1 MSEFRLD
8 ADGTGRVIGD
18 WTTVPLG
25 AVERLA
31 QKARKSG
38 ALKTLDL
45 SGLTR
50 LDTNGALALLR
61 LAEQAGADGLIG
73 QPPLS
78 GPVAML
84 VDIRSL
90 L

>member
-1 MSEFRLD
+1 VANDLAANLD
-8 ADGTGRVIGD
+8 QPVSNCRQRPVLHGVGQSQGGEEV
-18 WTTVPLG
+18 
-25 AVERLA
+25 
-31 QKARKSG
+31 
-38 ALKTLDL
+38 
-45 SGLTR
+45 
-50 LDTNGALALLR
+50 
-61 LAEQAGADGLIG
+61 G

>member
-1 MSEFRLD
+1 MILQYGAFFPTRD
-8 ADGTGRVIGD
+8 MPADRIAIRD
-18 WTTVPLG
+18 WVQ
-25 AVERLA
+25 A
-31 QKARKSG
+31 
-38 ALKTLDL
+38 
-45 SGLTR
+45 
-50 LDTNGALALLR
+50 
-61 LAEQAGADGLIG
+61 AEAG